1 MRLAVFSDVHGN
13 LVALEA
19 VLADIAAQEV
29 DATLAL
35 GDFLSGPFDPAGV
48 AERLIG
54 LGIPAVRG
62 NHDRH
67 IVEGREQDW
76 DADAFARDRI
86 GPDQLAWLASLPLN
100 HVFEREVF
108 MCHGT
113 PAADD
118 VLWLDGTGPGGE
130 VYHVERAQIEG
141 NAAGF
146 DYPVL
151 LCGHSHI
158 PRTLRLADGRL
169 VVNPGS
175 VGLPLS
181 LGSPDARY
189 ALIERGRGGRWSV
202 DLRALPYDN
211 ASAAAQA
218 RAAGFDNWAT
228 AVTTGWSTPGE
239 L

>member
-1 MRLAVFSDVHGN
+1 MRIAVISDVHGN
-13 LVALEA
+13 LIALEA
-19 VLADIAAQEV
+19 VLADIERQGV
-29 DATLAL
+29 DAILAL
-35 GDFLSGPFDPAGV
+35 GDFLSGPFDPVGT
-48 AERLIG
+48 AERLID

-67 IVEGREQDW
+67 IVQGREDDW
-76 DADAFARDRI
+76 AVDALARDLI
-86 GPDQLAWLASLPLN
+86 GPNHMDWLASLPLN
-100 HVFEREVF
+100 RVFEQEVF

-113 PAADD
+113 PSADD
-118 VLWLDGTGPGGE
+118 VQWLDGTEAKGG
-130 VYHVERAQIEG
+130 VFHVAREKIEQEAEG
-141 NAAGF
+141 V
-146 DYPVL
+146 DHPVL

-189 ALIERGRGGRWSV
+189 GLLQKRGSGWTV
-202 DLRALPYDN
+202 DLRALPYDSE
-211 ASAAAQA
+211 AAAAQA
-218 RAAGFDNWAT
+218 RAGGFDNWAR
-228 AVTTGWSTPGE
+228 AVTSGWSTPYE

>member
-1 MRLAVFSDVHGN
+1 MRLAVISDVHGN

-19 VLADIAAQEV
+19 VLADIERQGA

-35 GDFLSGPFDPAGV
+35 GDFLSGPFDPVGV
-48 AERLIG
+48 ADRLID
-54 LGIPAVRG
+54 LGIPGVRG

-67 IVEGREQDW
+67 IVEGREDDW
-76 DADAFARDRI
+76 EIDALVRAAI
-86 GPDQLAWLASLPLN
+86 GPAHRDWLASLPLN
-100 HVFEREVF
+100 RVFEQEVF

-113 PAADD
+113 PTADD
-118 VLWLDGTGPGGE
+118 VLWLDGTGAGGD
-130 VYHVERAQIEG
+130 VFHVGREQIERE
-141 NAAGF
+141 ADGF

-169 VVNPGS
+169 VLNPGS

-189 ALIERGRGGRWSV
+189 ALIEKRNGHWTV

-211 ASAAAQA
+211 SAAVAQA
-218 RAAGFDNWAT
+218 RAGGFENWAT
-228 AVTTGWSTPGE
+228 AIATGWSPPHE

>member
-1 MRLAVFSDVHGN
+1 MRLAVISDVHGN
-13 LVALEA
+13 LIALEA
-19 VLADIAAQEV
+19 VLADIERQGV
-29 DATLAL
+29 DATVAL
-35 GDFLSGPFDPAGV
+35 GDFLSGPFDPVGT
-48 AERLIG
+48 AERLID
-54 LGIPAVRG
+54 LGIPGVRG

-67 IVEGREQDW
+67 IVEGRDDDW
-76 DADAFARDRI
+76 AVDALVRNAI
-86 GPDQLAWLASLPLN
+86 GPTHRDWLASLPLN
-100 HVFEREVF
+100 RVFEQEVF

-113 PAADD
+113 PTADD
-118 VLWLDGTGPGGE
+118 VLWLDGMQPEGG
-130 VYHVERAQIEG
+130 VFHVAREQIEREADG
-141 NAAGF
+141 V

-169 VVNPGS
+169 VLNPGS

-189 ALIERGRGGRWSV
+189 ALIEKRNGRWTV
-202 DLRALPYDN
+202 DLRALPYDSN
-211 ASAAAQA
+211 AAAAQA
-218 RAAGFDNWAT
+218 RAGGFENWAT